1 MNAPACTSRPFHS
14 NVCVCVCVC
23 VSNRRTPAL
32 TFPLANCTDRQPFSS
47 RLPLVRLRLVL
58 SSSSLSLSFLHSPF
72 SFRPT
77 MFCSV
82 SVSSFVDPAWRSCL
96 CSPSNTLEHPRTP
109 IPVVG
114 FAYRHCCSHQPPSIL
129 CCTLGCTLVRLIVS
143 RRHAYR
149 PGTARFHRPA
159 RPIVSIK
166 GHLAHPRIN
175 YYA

>member
-23 VSNRRTPAL
+23 VQPTHTSAHVPTCKLHGSPAVL
-32 TFPLANCTDRQPFSS
+32 
-47 RLPLVRLRLVL
+47 L
-58 SSSSLSLSFLHSPF
+58 SSSSRSSASSPLFFQSLSVFSSQSVLFPFNDVLFCFCLVFRRSSVTSLSLFA
-72 SFRPT
+72 
-77 MFCSV
+77 V
-82 SVSSFVDPAWRSCL
+82 
-96 CSPSNTLEHPRTP
+96 EHPRTP